1 LQHMKTLAEFLDEKI
16 LADGWGSQVAL
27 SEKLRLSSSAI
38 SGWKRGKKPGF
49 GDCLRIARAFEND
62 PLIQG
67 DPLVVF
73 AMTDQPE
80 AADLYRSFF
89 PPSGH
94 TKTVRNTECV
104 CTKNSKRHVLHA
116 KLEAILDGRLGYA
129 IAANV
134 EALYKL
140 HSMPPASEEPIG
152 HGPYFPG
159 TRVLRRK
166 RRS

>member
-1 LQHMKTLAEFLDEKI
+1 MKTLAEFLDENI
-16 LADGWGSQVAL
+16 QADGWGAQEAL
-27 SEKLRLSSSAI
+27 AEKLGLSSSAI

-49 GDCLRIARAFEND
+49 GDCLRIARAFAND
-62 PLIQG
+62 PMIQG

-73 AMTDQPE
+73 AMTNQPE
-80 AADLYRSFF
+80 AADLYRNFF
-89 PPSGH
+89 TSSGQ
-94 TKTVRNTECV
+94 TKTVRDTECV
-104 CTKNSKRHVLHA
+104 CAKNSKRHSLHA